1 MFNSSPPV
9 NLKYCDELVD
19 LMVDGEIFR
28 VSKNLLSQS
37 RLFLK
42 VFGSYVGSK
51 PVQLTDVSANEV
63 ECFLDILHAR
73 QTEAPLRM
81 KMEGWGN
88 ALHLSTKWGFIAVR
102 EHIIKQIDA
111 HYSNQE
117 AMDRFELAM
126 KCRVPQWLPSVYHT
140 LCIRDKHITAEEGR
154 KLGHERLTEICRIRE
169 LRPKLSIDERCGGCK
184 ACTTKLTSAH
194 MTWPPCTAAIQ
205 VDVTKLITEATD
217 LRANFPGEEVKGVE
231 ANADSVAKESMGQL
245 PAIEDATTS
254 VVLTPCPVQNED
266 APKFILAKCLGC
278 KRKLKRRSKW
288 GMCKKCRD

>member
-1 MFNSSPPV
+1 
-9 NLKYCDELVD
+9 
-19 LMVDGEIFR
+19 
-28 VSKNLLSQS
+28 
-37 RLFLK
+37 
-42 VFGSYVGSK
+42 
-51 PVQLTDVSANEV
+51 
-63 ECFLDILHAR
+63 
-73 QTEAPLRM
+73 
-81 KMEGWGN
+81 
-88 ALHLSTKWGFIAVR
+88 
-102 EHIIKQIDA
+102 
-111 HYSNQE
+111 
-117 AMDRFELAM
+117 MDRFELAM

-278 KRKLKRRSKW
+278 KRKLKRGSKW
-288 GMCKKCRD
+288 GMCKKCRDQALKPAGTFHHSAVIEALSASTIAAPRASPGHLIGEGIADEARRLDRQYRWNMRARREIMKGSNL